1 MATNR
6 NHTVDILRGCA
17 IFFVV
22 FGHVTHN
29 VELRTYIWG
38 FHIPIFFFLSGL
50 LFKKEKFLC
59 FRNFLASR
67 FKSLLVPYAIF
78 YLLTYIYWL
87 LVERHVRGADI
98 SPISQLFGLVYGTYD
113 MRFMMFNGA
122 LGFIPCLFSMEISF
136 WLLAK
141 SKRKGCILFF
151 SLISYVTGLYMS
163 TVAGWLPW
171 GICAALI
178 GMVFYS
184 LGFLNKGLLVYY
196 RSSTR
201 SRLSNF
207 VLFLCLLG
215 GQILLLPWT
224 GADLAML
231 KVGNVWLYI
240 PIALLG
246 ISAYWCFSIVLAK
259 NLVLE
264 FLGRNSLVIFAFQE
278 PVYRIIIFVSAKV
291 LSVDVEQIRCNIVL
305 CLLIAIISIAVI
317 MPLIYGWNRYG
328 KKQIAVCAKYVI
340 NRKKELIGNG
350 NI

>member
-87 LVERHVRGADI
+87 LIERHVRGADVM
-98 SPISQLFGLVYGTYD
+98 PLSQLLGLVYGTYD
-113 MRFMMFNGA
+113 LEFMMFNGA
-122 LGFIPCLFSMEISF
+122 LWFIPCLFSMELLF
-136 WLLAK
+136 WLLCK
-141 SKRKGCILFF
+141 CKRKWCMLFL
-151 SLISYVTGLYMS
+151 SLISYVIGLYMS
-163 TVAGWLPW
+163 AVTRWLPW

-178 GMVFYS
+178 GIVYYC
-184 LGFLNKGLLVYY
+184 LGYLSKGLLLL
-196 RSSTR
+196 SNLSIR

-215 GQILLLPWT
+215 GGKFCCCLGQVQI
-224 GADLAML
+224 
-231 KVGNVWLYI
+231 WL
-240 PIALLG
+240 
-246 ISAYWCFSIVLAK
+246 C
-259 NLVLE
+259 
-264 FLGRNSLVIFAFQE
+264 
-278 PVYRIIIFVSAKV
+278 
-291 LSVDVEQIRCNIVL
+291 
-305 CLLIAIISIAVI
+305 
-317 MPLIYGWNRYG
+317 
-328 KKQIAVCAKYVI
+328 
-340 NRKKELIGNG
+340 
-350 NI
+350 

>member
-87 LVERHVRGADI
+87 LVERHVRGADVM
-98 SPISQLFGLVYGTYD
+98 PLNQLLGLVYGTYD
-113 MRFMMFNGA
+113 MKFMMFNGA
-122 LGFIPCLFSMEISF
+122 LWFIPCLFSMEISF

-141 SKRKGCILFF
+141 CKRKWCMLFL
-151 SLISYVTGLYMS
+151 SLISYVIGLYMS
-163 TVAGWLPW
+163 AVIRWLPW

-178 GMVFYS
+178 GIVYYC
-184 LGFLNKGLLVYY
+184 LGYLSKGLLLY
-196 RSSTR
+196 SNLSIR
-201 SRLSNF
+201 SRLSSF

-215 GQILLLPWT
+215 GANLI
-224 GADLAML
+224 
-231 KVGNVWLYI
+231 V
-240 PIALLG
+240 AL
-246 ISAYWCFSIVLAK
+246 
-259 NLVLE
+259 
-264 FLGRNSLVIFAFQE
+264 
-278 PVYRIIIFVSAKV
+278 
-291 LSVDVEQIRCNIVL
+291 DRC
-305 CLLIAIISIAVI
+305 
-317 MPLIYGWNRYG
+317 
-328 KKQIAVCAKYVI
+328 
-340 NRKKELIGNG
+340 
-350 NI
+350 

>member
-122 LGFIPCLFSMEISF
+122 LWFIPCLFSMEISF

-151 SLISYVTGLYMS
+151 SLISNVTGLYMS

-207 VLFLCLLG
+207 VLFLCLFFGGGKFCCCLG
-215 GQILLLPWT
+215 QGLI
-224 GADLAML
+224 
-231 KVGNVWLYI
+231 WL
-240 PIALLG
+240 
-246 ISAYWCFSIVLAK
+246 C
-259 NLVLE
+259 
-264 FLGRNSLVIFAFQE
+264 
-278 PVYRIIIFVSAKV
+278 
-291 LSVDVEQIRCNIVL
+291 
-305 CLLIAIISIAVI
+305 
-317 MPLIYGWNRYG
+317 
-328 KKQIAVCAKYVI
+328 
-340 NRKKELIGNG
+340 
-350 NI
+350 